1 MPETGKFEG
10 KTHIYPLKVYYCD
23 TDAAGIVYYAN
34 YLRFIE
40 KARGEMISL
49 LGWERD
55 PSANAEETIYSSD
68 QDKIIGFAVK
78 HCDITYEKACRLSD
92 ILEVHTKI
100 VKVGGASLSLQQ
112 NVMKDNE
119 LMVAINI
126 TLVAI
131 SPDVKAIRIPK
142 ELKDKMET
150 MI

>member
-10 KTHIYPLKVYYCD
+10 KTHIYPLRVYYGD

-40 KARGEMISL
+40 MARGEMISA

-55 PSANAEETIYSSD
+55 PSANAEDAIPTP
-68 QDKIIGFAVK
+68 DKDNIIGFAVK

-100 VKVGGASLSLQQ
+100 VKVGGASLTLQQ
-112 NVMKDNE
+112 NVMNNNE

-131 SPDVKAIRIPK
+131 SPDVKPIRIPK